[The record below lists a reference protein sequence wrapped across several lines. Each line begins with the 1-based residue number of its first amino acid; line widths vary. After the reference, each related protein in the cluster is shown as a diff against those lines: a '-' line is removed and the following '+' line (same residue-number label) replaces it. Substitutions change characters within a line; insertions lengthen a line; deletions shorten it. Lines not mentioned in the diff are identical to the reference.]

1 MSVHLSEEE
10 QIENFKRWWKDNG
23 KVVVMAS
30 AFAVLSYFA
39 YTVWQD
45 KKLAKAQAASAQF
58 ESLSKLM
65 TVQPGKTLS
74 DVDKTTAEH
83 IATELKEKNS
93 GSLYANA
100 AAMYLAKLAVEAG
113 NLDKAVT
120 ELKWVLA
127 SKPDVGTE
135 QLAKLRLARLY
146 VAKAAYSDAQALLTG
161 EPIKA
166 FASDYAE
173 VNGDIL
179 KAQGNKAAALTAYQK
194 ALKENDNQSQ
204 ERGMVLQLKIDE
216 LKSPEVASEEKAQ

>member
-23 KVVVMAS
+23 KVVVIGVVL
-30 AFAVLSYFA
+30 AVVSYFS

-45 KKLAKAQAASAQF
+45 KKLAKAQAASTQF
-58 ESLSKLM
+58 ESLTKLM
-65 TVQPGKTLS
+65 AVQPGKTMS
-74 DVDKTTAEH
+74 DADKTTAEH
-83 IATELKEKNS
+83 IAGELKEKNS
-93 GSLYANA
+93 GTLYANTA
-100 AAMYLAKLAVEAG
+100 ALFLAKLAVESG

-135 QLAKLRLARLY
+135 QLAKLRLARVY
-146 VAKAAYSDAQALLTG
+146 IAKGALSDAQPLVAG

-179 KAQGNKAAALTAYQK
+179 KAQGNKEAALTAYQK
-194 ALKENDNQSQ
+194 ALKENDSQSQ

-216 LKSPEVASEEKAQ
+216 LKSPEMVSEEKAQ